1 MTMNFRVKKIVLAL
15 ALAGM
20 TTGSVWAASTPSTSS
35 VQGRVPVLSAPSNNA
50 TQAVDFSG
58 TYATP
63 GQLSTGDTVVMT
75 YDYTDLDGDADN
87 SLTTVS
93 WSYAPLGGGAD
104 VPITATNVAA
114 PNSGGQGTSTI
125 TIPIGALGATAIKVT
140 VQEFSAT
147 GDPISGSTITVT
159 DTSLASS
166 PGGGGGGGTGVT
178 PPGPVVVGGNIAGG
192 IFLASASPAAGS
204 GAVDYTRTATNPLV
218 GQTYVFRAWN
228 DVNSNGVWDAGEA
241 QVVPASIQWKLDGTN
256 TTANGTSTVATLSNH
271 SIVGATTDTYAIPA
285 NSLSSSGATP
295 GDQGFN
301 LKVDFN

>member
-1 MTMNFRVKKIVLAL
+1 MTMNFRVKQVVLAL

-20 TTGSVWAASTPSTSS
+20 TSGSVWAASTPTTSS
-35 VQGRVPVLSAPSNNA
+35 VQGRIPVLSAPSNNA

-58 TYATP
+58 TYATA
-63 GQLSTGDTVVMT
+63 GQLSTGDTIVMT

-93 WSYAPLGGGAD
+93 WSYAPFGGGGD
-104 VPITATNVAA
+104 VPITATNAPAA
-114 PNSGGQGTSTI
+114 SSGGQGTSTI
-125 TIPIGALGATAIKVT
+125 TLPIGALGAAAIKVT

-159 DTSLASS
+159 DTSLSTG

-204 GAVDYTRTATNPLV
+204 GAVDYARTGTHPLV

-228 DVNSNGVWDAGEA
+228 DANNNGIWEASEA
-241 QVVPASIQWKLDGTN
+241 QVVPVSIQWKLDGSN
-256 TTANGTSTVATLSNH
+256 ATANGTSAVATLNNY
-271 SIVGATTDTYAIPA
+271 SIAGATSDTYTIPV
-285 NSLSSSGATP
+285 NSASNSGAIP

>member
-1 MTMNFRVKKIVLAL
+1 MTMNFRVKQVVLAL

-20 TTGSVWAASTPSTSS
+20 TSGSVWAASTPTTSS
-35 VQGRVPVLSAPSNNA
+35 VQGRIPVLSAPSNNA

-75 YDYTDLDGDADN
+75 YDYTDLDGDVDN
-87 SLTTVS
+87 SLTTVN
-93 WSYAPLGGGAD
+93 WSYAPFGGGVD
-104 VPITATNVAA
+104 VPITATNAPAA
-114 PNSGGQGTSTI
+114 SSGGQGTSTI
-125 TIPIGALGATAIKVT
+125 TLPIGALGATAIKVT

-159 DTSLASS
+159 DTSLSTG

-192 IFLASASPAAGS
+192 IFLASASPSAGS
-204 GAVDYTRTATNPLV
+204 GAVDYARASTNPLV

-228 DVNSNGVWDAGEA
+228 DANNNGIWEASEA
-241 QVVPASIQWKLDGTN
+241 QVVPVSIQWKLDGSN
-256 TTANGTSTVATLSNH
+256 ATANGTSAVATLNNH
-271 SIVGATTDTYAIPA
+271 SIAGATSDTYTIPV
-285 NSLSSSGATP
+285 NSGSNSGAIP
-295 GDQGFN
+295 GDQGFS

>member
-1 MTMNFRVKKIVLAL
+1 MTMNFSVKYMVL

-20 TTGSVWAASTPSTSS
+20 MSGSVWAASTPPTSS
-35 VQGRVPVLSAPSNNA
+35 VQGRLPVLRAPSNNA
-50 TQAVDFSG
+50 AQAVDFSG

-63 GQLSTGDTVVMT
+63 GKLSTGDTVVMT
-75 YDYTDLDGDADN
+75 YDYTDLDGDADG
-87 SLTTVS
+87 SHTTVS
-93 WSYAPLGGGAD
+93 WSYTPQGGGAD
-104 VPITATNVAA
+104 VPITATSIPA

-125 TIPIGALGATAIKVT
+125 TLPIGALGATAIKVT

-159 DTSLASS
+159 DTSLSTG

-178 PPGPVVVGGNIAGG
+178 PPGPVVIGGNIAGG
-192 IFLASASPAAGS
+192 IFLQSASPSAGG
-204 GAVDYTRTATNPLV
+204 GAVDYARTGTHPLV

-228 DVNSNGVWDAGEA
+228 DANNNGIWDTGEA
-241 QVVPASIQWKLDGTN
+241 QVTPSSIQWKLDGTN
-256 TTANGTSTVATLSNH
+256 STANGSSVAATLNNY
-271 SIVGATTDTYAIPA
+271 SITGATTDTYTIPV
-285 NSLSSSGATP
+285 NSASRSGATP